1 MAKLNSTT
9 SSAHPP
15 PTEHYNVHR
24 SLLRI
29 PSSIA
34 VKGHCVMYTANGRHF
49 EVPLVYQELL
59 RMSQKDWLCKR
70 WQDHI
75 AL

>member
-1 MAKLNSTT
+1 QLRGRGSAKEDEECCT
-9 SSAHPP
+9 
-15 PTEHYNVHR
+15 
-24 SLLRI
+24 
-29 PSSIA
+29 SIA